1 MSCSISPA
9 RSAVCEDWTKALNH
23 QNKKETST
31 NRGRKCVLN
40 LVWNILAKITSSST
54 NKTLVA
60 VNATIFHVVRRVS
73 CVFGQVCSVTER
85 QYKSCACIFPLLFYI
100 QKCQLGPDIFYMQL
114 VKTHINPL
122 PCTKISVN
130 IKLSQRLHL
139 AFSPWLVFYICNHD
153 HSLHTYKNT
162 QMSKNTSEEAMIK
175 MV

>member
-1 MSCSISPA
+1 MSCSISPE
-9 RSAVCEDWTKALNH
+9 RSAECENGIKALNL
-23 QNKKETST
+23 QNKKETGT

-100 QKCQLGPDIFYMQL
+100 RHYSKVHIFYMQL
-114 VKTHINPL
+114 VKTQINPL
-122 PCTKISVN
+122 PCTKSSLN
-130 IKLSQRLHL
+130 TELSQSLDL
-139 AFSPWLVFYICNHD
+139 AFSPLLVFYTCNHD
-153 HSLHTYKNT
+153 LSLHTYKI
-162 QMSKNTSEEAMIK
+162 SKC
-175 MV
+175 